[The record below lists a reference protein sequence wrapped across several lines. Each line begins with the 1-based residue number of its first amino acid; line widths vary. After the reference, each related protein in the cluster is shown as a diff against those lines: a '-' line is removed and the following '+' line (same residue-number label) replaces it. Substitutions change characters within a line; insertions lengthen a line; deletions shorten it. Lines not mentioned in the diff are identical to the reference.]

1 MKAWL
6 VREKEQFWSTVVFAE
21 TRGKAKSL
29 ALSTDCCEDAKF
41 TDIEVHRQSQ
51 LDKYYKDGKKEM
63 DWDNPQDRIALVRDC
78 NFRCEYM
85 ENCELCSAKEYCED
99 YQHYLES
106 EVEENDRP

>member
-6 VREKEQFWSTVVFAE
+6 VREKDQFWSTVVFAE

-29 ALSTDCCEDAKF
+29 ALSTDCREDANF
-41 TDIEVHRQSQ
+41 TDIEVYRQSQ

-63 DWDNPQDRIALVRDC
+63 DWENPQDRIALVKEC
-78 NFRCEYM
+78 SFRCEYM
-85 ENCELCSAKEYCED
+85 ENCELCSAKEYYEN

-106 EVEENDRP
+106 EVEENDL